1 MVRTLCACTPM
12 ECSRFR
18 GVRPR
23 RAVHTQCRVFWSPSR
38 AFYTQCRVD
47 VPPVGAFP
55 TTPLRSHVTTPNVR
69 TTSRSHSTSVQ
80 TRDGFVTATLALR
93 HLLHQL
99 AYSHTRTQSPPF
111 SPRQR
116 AESSE
121 TLTTVSQGLKK
132 APFSGS
138 GGPSRKQ
145 KYSTQ
150 KLQGRRM
157 YGGHSQQS
165 IFQWLGPQSRPKPT
179 KMQTPSAHSNE

>member
-1 MVRTLCACTPM
+1 M

-18 GVRPR
+18 GVRQR

-55 TTPLRSHVTTPNVR
+55 TIPLRSHVTTANVR

-80 TRDGFVTATLALR
+80 TRDGFVTAMYLALR
-93 HLLHQL
+93 HLLHPL

-121 TLTTVSQGLKK
+121 TPTTVSQSLKK

-150 KLQGRRM
+150 NLQGRRM
-157 YGGHSQQS
+157 YGGHSQQFAAES
-165 IFQWLGPQSRPKPT
+165 IFQRLGPQSRPKPT
-179 KMQTPSAHSNE
+179 KMQTPSANSNE